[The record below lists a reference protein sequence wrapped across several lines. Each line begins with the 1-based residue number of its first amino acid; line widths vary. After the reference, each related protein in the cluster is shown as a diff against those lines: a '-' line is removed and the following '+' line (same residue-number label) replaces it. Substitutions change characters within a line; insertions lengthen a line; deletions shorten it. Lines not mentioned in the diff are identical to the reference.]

1 VSDFGGSL
9 PTLCSRPADIRPA
22 DEQWYALFVRQRW
35 EHIVATV
42 LQNKGYCVFL
52 PTYRDVRRWSD
63 RVKELHRPLFPGYV
77 FCQLAPTDTRPPVV
91 TTPGIKGFVTN
102 GNGPAPIPHSE
113 IEAVKR
119 ICSSDLPLRQW
130 KRLVPGSIVRI
141 GHGPLAGVEGTLVHF
156 NKRLELIVSIVL
168 LQRAVSVRISPEWV
182 VAAEPPTALPV
193 RI

>member
-1 VSDFGGSL
+1 
-9 PTLCSRPADIRPA
+9 
-22 DEQWYALFVRQRW
+22 
-35 EHIVATV
+35 
-42 LQNKGYCVFL
+42 
-52 PTYRDVRRWSD
+52 
-63 RVKELHRPLFPGYV
+63 
-77 FCQLAPTDTRPPVV
+77 
-91 TTPGIKGFVTN
+91 
-102 GNGPAPIPHSE
+102 
-113 IEAVKR
+113 
-119 ICSSDLPLRQW
+119 LRQW